1 MKENNNSNFTWR
13 ARIIF
18 KVFFSIVLEF
28 VFDRFQRI
36 FRGIESMDRL
46 RPELYRRQAVRLR
59 ETAIMLGG
67 VWIKLGQFFSTRVD
81 LLPREYTEELSK
93 LQNEVT
99 FEDASGII
107 QVIEQEFGKP
117 INDIFTSFNRQALAA
132 ASLGQVHLARI
143 PTGELVA
150 VKVLRPGIEKV
161 VESDLKTLQRIIIL
175 LELLTDWGRRFDISA
190 LYREF
195 SNTLVS
201 ELDYIQE
208 GKNCER
214 FQNNFAA
221 ENRVIIPQV
230 YWDYTTRRVLT
241 LEYLQGYKITDV
253 QQWETIIAPS
263 SLVALLVETY
273 IQQILEQGFF
283 HADPHP
289 GNLLVLPDGRLGL
302 IDFGMVGQ
310 VTALDK
316 DGLRK
321 LILAMA
327 TKNSPGMV
335 KAFLELG
342 FLRPETDA
350 VVVRRALDQILE
362 RVYDMPLGRFT
373 NEQWIEIMHQF
384 EEVVRAEPF
393 QIPSTFIFLGR
404 TLGTLFGLCVE
415 LQPDTQFIS
424 LLEPHLKRLAL
435 TDDSGEIWEQYRK
448 KAVAFLGTL
457 GELPEL
463 MQRTLSL
470 AEQGNLHIKI
480 DSYII
485 ARILRSQ
492 ERAIR
497 FLGRSI
503 VFAAFLITAVI
514 MYINEKTFESHVY
527 LGVAGIVGLF
537 LIFGWSDRNR
547 SSGPGL

>member
-13 ARIIF
+13 AYIIF

-28 VFDRFQRI
+28 AFDRFQRI

-117 INDIFTSFNRQALAA
+117 INDIYPSFNQQALAA

-221 ENRVIIPQV
+221 ENRVKIPQV
-230 YWDYTTRRVLT
+230 YWEYTTRRVLT
-241 LEYLQGYKITDV
+241 LEYLQGYKITNV
-253 QQWETIIAPS
+253 QQWESIIAPS

-289 GNLLVLPDGRLGL
+289 GNLIVLPDGRLGL

-321 LILAMA
+321 LIFAVA

-415 LQPDTQFIS
+415 LQPDIQFIS

-435 TDDSGEIWEQYRK
+435 TDDSGDTWEQYHK
-448 KAVAFLGTL
+448 KAIAFLGTL

-503 VFAAFLITAVI
+503 VFAAFLLTAVI

>member
-1 MKENNNSNFTWR
+1 
-13 ARIIF
+13 
-18 KVFFSIVLEF
+18 
-28 VFDRFQRI
+28 
-36 FRGIESMDRL
+36 
-46 RPELYRRQAVRLR
+46 
-59 ETAIMLGG
+59 
-67 VWIKLGQFFSTRVD
+67 
-81 LLPREYTEELSK
+81 
-93 LQNEVT
+93 
-99 FEDASGII
+99 
-107 QVIEQEFGKP
+107 
-117 INDIFTSFNRQALAA
+117 FTSFNRQALAA

-221 ENRVIIPQV
+221 ENRVKIPQV

-289 GNLLVLPDGRLGL
+289 GNLIVLPDGRLGL

-321 LILAMA
+321 LIFAVA

-415 LQPDTQFIS
+415 LQPDIQFIS

-435 TDDSGEIWEQYRK
+435 TDDSGDTWEQYHK
-448 KAVAFLGTL
+448 KAIAFLGTL

-503 VFAAFLITAVI
+503 VFAAFLLTAVI